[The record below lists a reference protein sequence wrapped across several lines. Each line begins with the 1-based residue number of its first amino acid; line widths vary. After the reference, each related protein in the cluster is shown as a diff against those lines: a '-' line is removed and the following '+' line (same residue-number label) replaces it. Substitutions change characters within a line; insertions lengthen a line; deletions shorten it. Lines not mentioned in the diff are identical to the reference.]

1 MIAPNESLAAYAH
14 DAWSRWMKH
23 LFDQCIETGDGCY
36 EIQRPEVEQWMRQM
50 NMRYKDLS
58 EDEKEN
64 SRAESRKIM
73 EIFIGDDENVVVTPE
88 YY

>member
-1 MIAPNESLAAYAH
+1 MTAPNESLAAYIH

-50 NMRYKDLS
+50 NTRYEDLPES
-58 EDEKEN
+58 EKSNNRE
-64 SRAESRKIM
+64 ESIKIM
-73 EIFIGDDENVVVTPE
+73 EVFIGDDDDRDHNS
-88 YY
+88 